1 MRYDLIFLLALAY
14 WLISAIYLFIF
25 SFLEPVELS
34 FQQMYSDDCKYFCM
48 GTGIKYLFIYIYLL

>member
-34 FQQMYSDDCKYFCM
+34 FQQMYSDDCM